1 MVGAIPER
9 QPIGDLFTGSVF
21 QVGDTQLL
29 TTSVSTEKVI
39 AAGEFVIRYGVRFL
53 GKLHIS
59 IVPGLLVLDYG
70 EMLTG
75 DEAWEFL
82 QKQSNLYPRSEVIG
96 YRNDGTDDMV
106 FIRTLDIAVPPEV
119 LIYDSPT
126 AIRPIAKPTVLIA
139 PSTDNL
145 PVRLLSYL
153 PHYASLADWQAEIT
167 P

>member
-1 MVGAIPER
+1 MAGAIPER
-9 QPIGDLFTGSVF
+9 QPIGDVFTGSLI
-21 QVGDTQLL
+21 QVGDSQLL
-29 TTSVSTEKVI
+29 TSSPDTENVI
-39 AAGEFVIRYGVRFL
+39 ASGELVIRYGVRFL

-82 QKQSNLYPRSEVIG
+82 QKQSNLYPRSEVVG

-106 FIRTLDIAVPPEV
+106 FIRTIDIAVPPEV
-119 LIYDSPT
+119 LVYDSPIAT
-126 AIRPIAKPTVLIA
+126 RPIAKPTALIA
-139 PSTDNL
+139 PTTDNL
-145 PVRLLSYL
+145 PARLLSYL